1 MFEIVPP
8 LASLG
13 HTSIEREALRG
24 KSLAPLCVSLLVDL
38 LNLIKELFERL
49 IPKKAR
55 ALCGVIPVPCRKLTQ
70 EAESADDAKLADE
83 RSAPR
88 PVDLMKWT

>member
-1 MFEIVPP
+1 MAPP

-13 HTSIEREALRG
+13 HTSIGREALRA
-24 KSLAPLCVSLLVDL
+24 KLPEPLCVSLLVDL
-38 LNLIKELFERL
+38 LHLLEELFERL

-55 ALCGVIPVPCRKLTQ
+55 ALCGIIPLARRKLTQ
-70 EAESADDAKLADE
+70 EPKGTDDAKLADE

-88 PVDLMKWT
+88 PVDLVKWT